1 MKTKHEVNY
10 RAWAESAVSFIRE
23 KNLTTEF
30 TDWCGG
36 WPAPIDTV
44 VRPQPQPHAIATYE
58 ALAYLLDIVGD
69 LHETGKTSE
78 TRMELLQ
85 QAVKRFHASVI
96 GARAA

>member
-1 MKTKHEVNY
+1 MGKHEVNDKN
-10 RAWAESAVSFIRE
+10 WAENAISCIRE

-36 WPAPIDTV
+36 WPAPINTV
-44 VRPQPQPHAIATYE
+44 KRPEPTAHSIATYE

-78 TRMELLQ
+78 ARLELLQ
-85 QAVKRFHASVI
+85 QAVHRF
-96 GARAA
+96 RDAAFATAEG